1 MSAVLSFRITFV
13 PPHSPSQISAVS
25 CSSWIPTV
33 ALGYRLVSSLC
44 CKRWALNSCSLHPLC
59 HFLRAHTHI
68 NCSFFIPEPISHTAL
83 AKLGDVSL
91 WLHHQV
97 FSLKKKKEPSW
108 EVGVKWCLDAF
119 ERNLCTNKSKSA
131 RAGKVCNLNEQ
142 EMELN

>member
-44 CKRWALNSCSLHPLC
+44 CKRWALNSCSLDPLC
-59 HFLRAHTHI
+59 HFLRARTHTHTHTHT

-83 AKLGDVSL
+83 EKLGDVSL

-97 FSLKKKKEPSW
+97 FSLKKKKKSPADRW
-108 EVGVKWCLDAF
+108 EWSGASMLLNV
-119 ERNLCTNKSKSA
+119 TSA
-131 RAGKVCNLNEQ
+131 PTKANQHVLGRFAI
-142 EMELN
+142 